1 MTDEVITFLGYEWV
15 QLEDGLLT
23 VGINEQGL
31 EEFTEILTVS
41 LPSENEDVHPDE
53 VCGELETDQGPLN
66 LYSPVEGVV
75 VDVGADDLPVRLVM
89 AHRNGNTARAGAQV
103 ERATDLASAEPRLE
117 TGLDQFGDRRT
128 RHQRARVRLEAQAGK
143 PGLATQIGGR
153 NALVDAPGEQLVVVI
168 DGALLVV
175 ARMAAGPVGTGG
187 TGRPW
192 HSGPRPTSP

>member
-31 EEFTEILTVS
+31 EEFTEINSVS

-75 VDVGADDLPVRLVM
+75 VEINEAVRENPSLIIDEPY
-89 AHRNGNTARAGAQV
+89 GDGWLFKV
-103 ERATDLASAEPRLE
+103 EPNNASDIDELA
-117 TGLDQFGDRRT
+117 
-128 RHQRARVRLEAQAGK
+128 
-143 PGLATQIGGR
+143 
-153 NALVDAPGEQLVVVI
+153 NASTNDN
-168 DGALLVV
+168 D
-175 ARMAAGPVGTGG
+175 
-187 TGRPW
+187 
-192 HSGPRPTSP
+192 